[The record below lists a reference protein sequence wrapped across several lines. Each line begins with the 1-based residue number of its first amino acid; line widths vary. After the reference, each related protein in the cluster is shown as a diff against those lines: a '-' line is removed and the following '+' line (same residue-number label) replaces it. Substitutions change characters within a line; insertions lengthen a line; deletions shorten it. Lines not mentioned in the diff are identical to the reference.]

1 MMKTLIKFLTPKLI
15 GIVKTPTNKLRHWI
29 ADKAEEYIYVSKVVV
44 FAVVCYMIAVT
55 LLWLF

>member
-1 MMKTLIKFLTPKLI
+1 MKTLIEFLTKKLVVT
-15 GIVKTPTNKLRHWI
+15 VKSPINKLRHWI

-44 FAVVCYMIAVT
+44 FAVCLYMAAVT

>member
-1 MMKTLIKFLTPKLI
+1 MTL
-15 GIVKTPTNKLRHWI
+15 VNKLRHWI

-44 FAVVCYMIAVT
+44 FAVCLYMVAVT